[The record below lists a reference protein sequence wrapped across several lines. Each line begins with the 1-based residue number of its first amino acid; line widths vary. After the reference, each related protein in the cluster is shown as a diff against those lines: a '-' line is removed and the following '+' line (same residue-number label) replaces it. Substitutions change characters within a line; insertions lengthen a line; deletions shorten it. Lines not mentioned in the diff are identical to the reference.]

1 MRHFQQRLRAA
12 EKEGRR
18 WRRTTC
24 ALAVS
29 CLAVA
34 FMAAKKHEVIVPELV
49 IARKFV
55 ALNERGQPVAIMG
68 HAKNV
73 GLLGVSAADG
83 SLMFVATSTDDGRG
97 VVCTYNHLG
106 RQLVEIG
113 SDKSGHGSVS
123 TSHRDRGLPIANRP
137 ATGTA
142 SQRSGG

>member
-1 MRHFQQRLRAA
+1 MQNFQQRLRAA
-12 EKEGRR
+12 DKEGRR
-18 WRRTTC
+18 WRRATC
-24 ALAVS
+24 ALTAS
-29 CLAVA
+29 CLAMA
-34 FMAAKKHEVIVPELV
+34 FVAAKKHAVTVPELV

-55 ALNERGQPVAIMG
+55 ALNERGEPVAIMG

-123 TSHRDRGLPIANRP
+123 TSHRDRGMPIATRS
-137 ATGTA
+137 ATRTA
-142 SQRSGG
+142 GQRSGG